1 MSKIALADEL
11 VKIIETGDVGYA
23 QDYYNAWCRGVDWPM
38 GAAIRIKRACDRWG
52 VDPTRFGWSQLEA
65 ATERV
70 TYEADN
76 TPG

>member
-11 VKIIETGDVGYA
+11 IKIIETGDVGYA
-23 QDYYNAWCRGVDWPM
+23 QDYYNAWCIGATWPL
-38 GAAIRIKRACDRWG
+38 GAALRIKRACDRWG
-52 VDPTRFGWSQLEA
+52 VDPTRFGYEHQEV

-70 TYEADN
+70 TYEAEN